1 MRKEEF
7 FELLGEMDETAVKA
21 AEQPPA
27 RKRRFWLPCAAAIA
41 ACVAVAVGVGI
52 WHRLPPEPSPVE
64 PTFPEVDASCEED
77 EELLFGS
84 AEDLAGYLIEHSK
97 DSEQLLF
104 TLPCQQDPE
113 NALTMYTPDFIP
125 VGFSLTQIRLH
136 GSFITMQYE
145 NPYNGECISF
155 VWGYKTD
162 GETYLQNAVKTFELT
177 PMDGMPGYYETPGL
191 DDSGT
196 EVNQIYWAAYGSCF
210 EAVIPA
216 KYTDELAAGG
226 SLPIT
231 VTAYPFD
238 KEYAWSFLSGKQN
251 SDSSYPKMIHQVKT
265 QYPGQYLY
273 EIPEEIASWEILYC
287 TDGNNGSYKISFRD
301 NGNTIILHIH
311 SSTERFDTMEAYLNR
326 PTEYAQ
332 AETKHYSLVEKTDLY
347 MIEDYGDKLFMPGLI
362 AGNGTVF
369 SLNIMDADW
378 RSISREDYLRYYEQ
392 MQLSAE

>member
-1 MRKEEF
+1 MKKEEL

-27 RKRRFWLPCAAAIA
+27 RKRSTLRIAIA
-41 ACVAVAVGVGI
+41 AAVAACAAVAVGAGI
-52 WHRLPPEPSPVE
+52 RHFSPAEPPIE
-64 PTFPEVDASCEED
+64 PTYPEVTVSYED

-84 AEDLAGYLIEHSK
+84 AEDLAGYLIEHRK

-104 TLPCQQDPE
+104 TMPCQQDPE

-145 NPYNGECISF
+145 NPYNGEYMSF

-162 GETYLQNAVKTFELT
+162 GETYLQNAVSTFELT
-177 PMDGMPGYYETPGL
+177 PMDGMQDYYETPGL

-196 EVNQIYWAAYGSCF
+196 EIEQIYWTAYGSSF

-216 KYTDELAAGG
+216 RYTDELTAGG
-226 SLPIT
+226 SLPVT

-238 KEYAWSFLSGKQN
+238 KDYDWSFLSGKQ
-251 SDSSYPKMIHQVKT
+251 DTGFSYPEMIRQVKK

-273 EIPEEIASWEILYC
+273 EIPDEITSWEMLSC
-287 TDGNNGSYKISFRD
+287 SEGNNGSYKLGFRD
-301 NGNTIILHIH
+301 NGNTVILHIH
-311 SSTERFDTMEAYLNR
+311 SSATRFDSMDAYLDQ

-332 AETKHYSLVEKTDLY
+332 ADPSQYSLVEKTELY
-347 MIEDYGDKLFMPGLI
+347 MLEDYGDKLIMTGLI
-362 AGNGTVF
+362 AGDGTAF
-369 SLNIMDADW
+369 TLNIMDADW
-378 RSISREDYLRYYEQ
+378 RSISREDYLRYYER
-392 MQLSAE
+392 MHLSAE